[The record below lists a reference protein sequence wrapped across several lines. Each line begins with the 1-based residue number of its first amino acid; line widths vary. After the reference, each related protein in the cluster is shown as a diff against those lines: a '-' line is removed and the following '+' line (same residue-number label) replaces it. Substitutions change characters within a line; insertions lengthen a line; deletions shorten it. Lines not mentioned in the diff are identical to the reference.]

1 MTEINKQ
8 YAPGVSMD
16 NFGTQNI
23 AMPNSK
29 QSIGRVTA
37 VDGSQAS
44 VDLTGRTLG
53 GENPTVG
60 KFMSLMTAKSIIIG
74 LITDVCEQPI
84 AGANGGT
91 TYRKL
96 ARLDLIGEILPEG
109 NNATRFQRGVT
120 EYPNIGDA
128 AAMLGEDELR
138 MVYGVADDDHA
149 HIGDLQQNNNIGVHI
164 DIDHLVSRHFAILG
178 ATGVGKSSGVA
189 IILQKI
195 LETRPNLR
203 VFLVD
208 PHNEYGRCF
217 GDKANVLNPRNL
229 RLPFWLFN
237 FEETID
243 AFFGGRP
250 GVEEEVEILAEVIPL
265 AKGAYLQY
273 RNASSN
279 DRLLAKKR
287 DPKDSGFSADTP
299 VPYRIEDLINLLDER
314 MGKLE
319 NRSRAMIYHKLI
331 GRIQTFRN
339 HPRYAFMF
347 ENANIGGD
355 TMAEIIGAL
364 FRLPSDGK
372 PMTVMQLAGFPAEV
386 VELGGVGFVPH
397 GFRLRPVERRRR
409 ALAVRLRRS
418 APLRTRRQEDRLRP
432 DQARAVADRQG
443 RPQIRRVPRPGDS
456 APGGNR
462 PDHHFAV
469 LDLVLHAPVERR
481 RPEAD
486 PLGGV
491 GCRRQPAVV
500 YPVARYPRG
509 LHLRL
514 RRGIADP
521 YALCRTGRRT
531 PSKQRSLRQHPLRRR
546 HQHESRSAHLGDRTL
561 ALGQHEP
568 SHGRRR
574 YRFQYAV
581 RNAVVAAFASSRLS
595 GSAIAGPGPCLCSSS
610 GTNACAGLHTAAAG
624 SPAGGLWS
632 TASRRL
638 WPAARAGLCPAA
650 TSRAAASPRRS
661 ALEHFEKAARCRSG
675 RSAGGYAK
683 ATVAVQIATS
693 VPTKSIS
700 ADMPP

>member
-1 MTEINKQ
+1 MTETNKQ
-8 YAPGVSMD
+8 CAPGVSMD
-16 NFGTQNI
+16 NFETQNI
-23 AMPNSK
+23 AMPSAK
-29 QSIGRVTA
+29 QAFGRVTA

-44 VDLTGRTLG
+44 VDLTGRALG

-60 KFMSLMTAKSIIIG
+60 KFMGLTTAKSVIIA
-74 LITDVCEQPI
+74 LITDVAEQAI
-84 AGANGGT
+84 AAANGGT

-96 ARLDLIGEILPEG
+96 AQLDLIGEILLDG
-109 NNATRFQRGVT
+109 NGATRFQRGVT
-120 EYPNIGDA
+120 EYPNIGDS

-138 MVYGVADDDHA
+138 MVYGVADGDHA

-203 VFLVD
+203 IFLVD

-250 GVEEEVEILAEVIPL
+250 GVEEEVEILSEVIPL

-273 RNASSN
+273 RNATSN

-287 DPKDSGFSADTP
+287 DPKDAGFSADTP

-355 TMAEIIGAL
+355 TMAEIISAL

-386 VELGGVGFVPH
+386 V
-397 GFRLRPVERRRR
+397 
-409 ALAVRLRRS
+409 
-418 APLRTRRQEDRLRP
+418 
-432 DQARAVADRQG
+432 
-443 RPQIRRVPRPGDS
+443 DS
-456 APGGNR
+456 
-462 PDHHFAV
+462 
-469 LDLVLHAPVERR
+469 
-481 RPEAD
+481 
-486 PLGGV
+486 
-491 GCRRQPAVV
+491 VV
-500 YPVARYPRG
+500 SV
-509 LHLRL
+509 
-514 RRGIADP
+514 
-521 YALCRTGRRT
+521 LCRM
-531 PSKQRSLRQHPLRRR
+531 
-546 HQHESRSAHLGDRTL
+546 
-561 ALGQHEP
+561 
-568 SHGRRR
+568 
-574 YRFQYAV
+574 
-581 RNAVVAAFASSRLS
+581 AFDF
-595 GSAIAGPGPCLCSSS
+595 
-610 GTNACAGLHTAAAG
+610 
-624 SPAGGLWS
+624 GLWS
-632 TASRRL
+632 DGVAPLLFVCEEAHRYAPADKKIGFGPTKRALSRIAKEGRKYGVFLGLVTQRPAEIDPTIISQCSTLFCMRLSNEGDQKLIRSAVSDAAASLLAFIPSLGTREVFTFGSGVALPTRMRFAEL
-638 WPAARAGLCPAA
+638 AVEHRPNSEASGSTRSDAGSSMSRDLLTSVIERWRSASMSHRMSDDEIDFNMPFEAPALQPAQAPAYPAAQSPAQTQAYAPTQAPAYAPAPAPTRAPVYTPPQPAARPAA
-650 TSRAAASPRRS
+650 FGQQPAPAYAPPPAAPPARPEGLRSSILKRPLTADSGEQPQRSPMLPSRFR
-661 ALEHFEKAARCRSG
+661 
-675 RSAGGYAK
+675 
-683 ATVAVQIATS
+683 
-693 VPTKSIS
+693 
-700 ADMPP
+700 